1 MNTYSEF
8 NERIVPFEKLIELP
22 ATLRPQRFIQ
32 SSTKFMLAGADFFS
46 IVLTSW
52 FTFSLLDILGQNL
65 GSFGYIMFGTLL
77 LVFGITFYLAGLY
90 RSRGVSQIEE
100 IRQLTI
106 TTTIIFLSLIA
117 FHALMGKSEYPV
129 TIFVLSWLFAI
140 VFIPIAR
147 TATRQLGS
155 TRGIWGEPVVI
166 FGNGELSQKIIHYL
180 GKNPYYGLKPVMVVD
195 GFSNGNSDSK
205 TTDIKIPTISID
217 QWLSMVASG
226 AKVGVRTAIVVTPE
240 LPAAIQDSIS
250 RGEHQ
255 GFSNIITISQQFNTR
270 NSGLMPLDFGGV
282 LGLEERHYEF
292 NQLENWQVRIFDLL
306 LIFLSLPLLIP
317 LFLMITIAIKLDSNG
332 GALYR
337 HTRIGKGAQ
346 VFKVLKFRTMVKD
359 ADKVLAKY
367 LEENPK
373 LLAEWNTDQKLKD
386 DPRITRIGKIL
397 RKTSLDELPQLW
409 NVVKGEMSLVGPRP
423 IVADEIDRYCDR
435 FRFYTQ
441 VPPGISGLWQVSG
454 RNDIGYEERV
464 SLDEYYVR
472 NRSIWMN
479 LHIII
484 RTIIAVIRRQGA
496 Y

>member
-1 MNTYSEF
+1 
-8 NERIVPFEKLIELP
+8 
-22 ATLRPQRFIQ
+22 
-32 SSTKFMLAGADFFS
+32 
-46 IVLTSW
+46 
-52 FTFSLLDILGQNL
+52 
-65 GSFGYIMFGTLL
+65 
-77 LVFGITFYLAGLY
+77 
-90 RSRGVSQIEE
+90 
-100 IRQLTI
+100 
-106 TTTIIFLSLIA
+106 
-117 FHALMGKSEYPV
+117 
-129 TIFVLSWLFAI
+129 
-140 VFIPIAR
+140 
-147 TATRQLGS
+147 
-155 TRGIWGEPVVI
+155 
-166 FGNGELSQKIIHYL
+166 
-180 GKNPYYGLKPVMVVD
+180 
-195 GFSNGNSDSK
+195 
-205 TTDIKIPTISID
+205 
-217 QWLSMVASG
+217 MVASG

-240 LPAAIQDSIS
+240 LPAAIQDSIA

-282 LGLEERHYEF
+282 LGLEERHYEL
-292 NQLENWQVRIFDLL
+292 NQLENWQVHIFDLL

-317 LFLMITIAIKLDSNG
+317 LLLMISIAIKLDSNG
-332 GALYR
+332 TALYR
-337 HTRIGKGAQ
+337 QTRIGKGAK

-423 IVADEIDRYCDR
+423 IVADEIDRYRDR
-435 FRFYTQ
+435 FRYYIQ

-454 RNDIGYEERV
+454 RNDIGYDERV